1 MKMNNINIKELH
13 HYSKKGLLE
22 ILENDDK
29 AFNKLINHQLIKKE
43 DDSYYLNYVGV
54 IIIDNLVI
62 NAYPKYFPY
71 EDKKS
76 FKQLLKVIKKYK
88 SLQEDLEYQNDEL
101 DDISF
106 NLLSMMIFF
115 LEDYY
120 EYGVYS
126 NIKNILEVNGN
137 GEIDWNLTI
146 NYTDPILK
154 DNKPYY
160 VELYTKYKIDDLFDY
175 FRLLHEYI
183 ITICSKRLEKAGL
196 LDLFDLT
203 PVELSDKTQDDFGE
217 LNSIL
222 EKLENELHVEY
233 NSHKQKLL
241 KSMHTFLSEEN
252 SFSNENYLTVYGTS
266 TYHVIWEEMCRKVL
280 RDKLDKTLKELKLE
294 DSKTKLIEVI
304 DKPVWYYKD
313 SYPKEADGTFIPDI
327 VTFYNNE
334 FIILD
339 AKYYKLKFNENKLS
353 GQPGLE
359 SITKQYLYELAYR
372 DFIEKHEF
380 KGVKNAFLFPKYD
393 GEIENLGHVELKILN
408 DLENIQIIMLPAN
421 LLNETYLNNE
431 KISISD
437 LKLTNYN
444 NMSFD

>member
-1 MKMNNINIKELH
+1 MNNINIKELH

>member
-1 MKMNNINIKELH
+1 MNNISIQELK
-13 HYSKKGLLE
+13 HYSKKDLLK
-22 ILENDDK
+22 LLKDDEK
-29 AFNKLINHQLIKKE
+29 AFNKLLNHQLIQKDK
-43 DDSYYLNYVGV
+43 DSYQLNYVGV

-62 NAYPKYFPY
+62 NAYPKYFPN
-71 EDKKS
+71 EDKVS
-76 FKQLLKVIKKYK
+76 FKQVLKVIKKYK
-88 SLQEDLEYQNDEL
+88 SLHEDLEYQNDEL
-101 DDISF
+101 EDISF

-137 GEIDWNLTI
+137 GEIEWNRTI
-146 NYTDPILK
+146 NYTDPIIK
-154 DNKPYY
+154 NNRPYY
-160 VELYTKYKIDDLFDY
+160 VELYTKYKIDDLYDY

-183 ITICSKRLEKAGL
+183 ITVCSKRLEKAGL
-196 LDLFDLT
+196 LELFDLT

-217 LNSIL
+217 LNIIL
-222 EKLENELHVEY
+222 EKLEKELHVEY

-241 KSMHTFLSEEN
+241 KSMHTFLNEEN

-266 TYHVIWEEMCRKVL
+266 TYHVIWEEMCKKVL
-280 RDKLDKTLKELKLE
+280 RDKLDKTLQELKLE

-313 SYPKEADGTFIPDI
+313 SYPKEAEGTFIPDI
-327 VTFYNNE
+327 VTFHDNE

-339 AKYYKLKFNENKLS
+339 AKYYKLKFSVNKLS

-372 DFIEKHEF
+372 EFIEKHEF
-380 KGVKNAFLFPKYD
+380 NGVKNAFLFPKYD
-393 GEIENLGHVELKILN
+393 GEIENLGHVELKILS
-408 DLENIQIIMLPAN
+408 DLENIQIIMLPADMIN
-421 LLNETYLNNE
+421 KHYLDNNP
-431 KISISD
+431 INISD
-437 LKLTNYN
+437 LNLKKYDNFK
-444 NMSFD
+444 S